1 MDGKEWQEPM
11 TKSQKKKAE
20 KEAKKKAAE
29 AAGGGNQ
36 VSDGEGWTELY
47 PFHI

>member
-20 KEAKKKAAE
+20 KEVRVLEFLIRVILAHFS
-29 AAGGGNQ
+29 N
-36 VSDGEGWTELY
+36 SYL
-47 PFHI
+47 P